1 MKNTPDMCP
10 PEWPLKILRKFIRK
24 EYLEE
29 IEGDMEEVFRDNL
42 EAYGIAGAKRLY
54 TWDVLLLLRPA
65 IIKKFYGIQP
75 IIFSA
80 MIRNYLR
87 SGWRNFLKY
96 RNYSAINI
104 TGLCTGF
111 AASLLLVL
119 IVNYERS
126 FDKFHTNSRQIYRVA
141 EAWPGGDDVSDMIVT
156 PQAPLMDEE
165 YPDIVHSTRFFDSE
179 DILHAGTN
187 YVRSTYH
194 VVDSGFS
201 EMFDFIVVKGDLRYA
216 VSTPDQIVL
225 TESVAEK
232 LFSST
237 APMGQTVS
245 LVNEDKHFTVAAVV
259 EDPPRNS
266 SLQFEVLIPWHNG
279 PEFLSPDKQGN
290 WYNTFMT
297 GYVQLSP
304 GITKEAME
312 KKLLAFPGRH
322 FLPDR
327 KANSIVLLPLEGQ
340 HFRNTSSQRIV
351 SILGIIAGAIL
362 LISCINFINLTISQL
377 LGRMREIGVRKVMGS
392 KKNQLIFQFMTE
404 SLIVCSLSV
413 LLGLIVTY
421 FMLPVINNYFSFG
434 ITNDY
439 LANGPTI
446 LFVVGICLAT
456 GIISSFWPSLMLSGL
471 NPVTSIKGSVKWN
484 KSGGYL
490 RKGLVVLQFAMS
502 ILLIVGTA
510 VIWRQI
516 QFMKSQ
522 EMNFSGNNVVAIN
535 SYEELFRNP
544 KEAARQLLLLKD
556 GLQKESSV
564 EAAASA
570 QAVPGSYWH
579 NYNGFE
585 YTDSTGSKTVS
596 LRQITVDDQF
606 FKTFQMNIVEG
617 RNFSRDMESDKKT
630 VVINQTAM
638 KRYGWKDINN
648 KSVRS
653 GGGDEY
659 FEVIGVVED
668 YYYQSLKDDIQPV
681 IHFFSPEV
689 AGKLAVRFNPDRVAE
704 GLALLE
710 KKYNALGPYEPFDYF
725 FVDKAF
731 DELYKEQERLGTT
744 SSTFSLIALVV
755 AGLGLFS
762 MTAYSIRLRKKEV
775 GIRKVLGASL
785 RSIIMNLSGNFGMLI
800 VLAFILACPAAWYL
814 LSIFLEDFSH
824 RINLSPWIF
833 ISAGAIVFT
842 AAMVMVGIQ
851 SGRAANENPVNALRD
866 E

>member
-1 MKNTPDMCP
+1 
-10 PEWPLKILRKFIRK
+10 
-24 EYLEE
+24 
-29 IEGDMEEVFRDNL
+29 
-42 EAYGIAGAKRLY
+42 
-54 TWDVLLLLRPA
+54 
-65 IIKKFYGIQP
+65 
-75 IIFSA
+75 

-165 YPDIVHSTRFFDSE
+165 YPDIIHSSRFHGQE
-179 DILHAGTN
+179 DILRAGDV
-187 YVRSTYH
+187 YLRSSYH
-194 VVDSGFS
+194 IVDSGFS
-201 EMFDFIVVKGDLRYA
+201 AMFDFNAVKGDLRYA

-225 TESVAEK
+225 TESVAER
-232 LFSST
+232 LFSGQD
-237 APMGQTVS
+237 PMGQPVS
-245 LVNEDKHFTVAAVV
+245 MVNEDKHFTVAAVV

-266 SLQFEVLIPWHNG
+266 SLQFEVLIPWLNASEWLG
-279 PEFLSPDKQGN
+279 PDQAGN

-304 GITKEAME
+304 GITKEEME
-312 KKLLAFPGRH
+312 QKLAAFRDRH
-322 FLPDR
+322 FLPER
-327 KANSIVLLPLEGQ
+327 KANTIVLLPLEDQ

-392 KKNQLIFQFMTE
+392 KKNQLVFQFMTE
-404 SLIVCSLSV
+404 SLIVCSVSV

-421 FMLPVINNYFSFG
+421 FMLPVINNYFGFG

-535 SYEELFRNP
+535 SYEELFRSP
-544 KEAARQLLLLKD
+544 KEAARQFLLLKD
-556 GLQKESSV
+556 ELQKESSV

-579 NYNGFE
+579 NYNGFD

-617 RNFSRDMESDKKT
+617 RNFSRDMKSDKKA

-638 KRYGWKDINN
+638 KRYGWKDINS

-833 ISAGAIVFT
+833 ISAGALVFT
-842 AAMVMVGIQ
+842 AAMAMVGIQ